1 MDDISTEE
9 LSDISQDNTD
19 SQKDLLSP
27 SKREGELLSQIA
39 DLEDKLDLL
48 GMVGNDKVNASN
60 DSRTLKSEY
69 SNQQNRARNAA
80 RVDEGLIAGA

>member
-27 SKREGELLSQIA
+27 SKREGELLAQIA
-39 DLEDKLDLL
+39 DIEEKLELL
-48 GMVGNDKVNASN
+48 G
-60 DSRTLKSEY
+60 
-69 SNQQNRARNAA
+69 AA
-80 RVDEGLIAGA
+80 RICEKFNSTYTPWVQ

>member
-27 SKREGELLSQIA
+27 SKREGELLAQIA
-39 DLEDKLDLL
+39 DIEEKLELNPMFSFANLFYYFSVSLPNLPDVLL
-48 GMVGNDKVNASN
+48 FG
-60 DSRTLKSEY
+60 
-69 SNQQNRARNAA
+69 
-80 RVDEGLIAGA
+80 

>member
-39 DLEDKLDLL
+39 DLEDKLELL
-48 GMVGNDKVNASN
+48 GMA
-60 DSRTLKSEY
+60 RERQSE
-69 SNQQNRARNAA
+69 
-80 RVDEGLIAGA
+80 